1 MKCSKTKCIS
11 NKMTV
16 PVIPLDMSI
25 NIWNA
30 LTMTVVNFASIPVA
44 NISPSHMQVYASL
57 QEWLW
62 HYQLPFQVGYLH
74 PIKTEK

>member
-1 MKCSKTKCIS
+1 
-11 NKMTV
+11 
-16 PVIPLDMSI
+16 
-25 NIWNA
+25 
-30 LTMTVVNFASIPVA
+30 MTVVNFASIPVA